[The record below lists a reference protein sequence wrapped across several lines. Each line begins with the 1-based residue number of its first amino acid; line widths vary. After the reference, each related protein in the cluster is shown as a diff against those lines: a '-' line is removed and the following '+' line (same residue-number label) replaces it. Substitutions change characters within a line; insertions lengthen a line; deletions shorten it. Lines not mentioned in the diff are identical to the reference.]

1 MTRKTIAL
9 DFETACSAPGNAC
22 QIGLAWID
30 GDRVTRV
37 EERYIRPRDMR
48 FTFSWL
54 HGIRAEHVWDKP
66 EFPEVLAEF
75 HDELEDALI
84 LAHNAGFD
92 AAVMRGCGR
101 VYAQPLPRMRY
112 LCTLWI
118 ARAVWPELPSKSL
131 ANMARH
137 LGIRFRHH
145 NAAEDAMACAQVAI
159 AAAHR
164 VSALE
169 ICDIPSR
176 LAVWRPILAV
186 QQPEKPA
193 PPQGWTQAAAPP
205 ISTLP
210 PGSLGPAEV

>member
-1 MTRKTIAL
+1 MKTVAL

-22 QIGLAWID
+22 QLGLAFVEGERI
-30 GDRVTRV
+30 TRI

-75 HDELEDALI
+75 HDELEGALI

-101 VYAQPLPRMRY
+101 VYGQRLPRMRY

-118 ARAVWPELPSKSL
+118 ARRVWPQLPSKSL

-137 LGIRFRHH
+137 LGIRFKHH
-145 NAAEDAMACAQVAI
+145 NAAEDAMACATVAI
-159 AAAHR
+159 AAARR
-164 VSALE
+164 VNALE
-169 ICDIPSR
+169 ICDIPAR
-176 LAVWRPILAV
+176 LEVWRP
-186 QQPEKPA
+186 PEVLVPA
-193 PPQGWTQAAAPP
+193 QEFTPPTTVDIVLSVPYIP
-205 ISTLP
+205 L
-210 PGSLGPAEV
+210 PAEGGSIPQ